1 MEQRVDSNFKPK
13 RREEIRSEDI
23 ANETVLYDATRGQA
37 VYLNDTAAIV
47 WKLCDGTRTVNEMT
61 ALLARELGDSDG
73 RIAADVAET
82 VAKFSEAK
90 LVS

>member
-1 MEQRVDSNFKPK
+1 MDSNFKPK
-13 RREEIRSEDI
+13 RRDDVRSEDV
-23 ANETVLYDATRGQA
+23 ANEAVLYDATRGQA

-47 WKLCDGTRTVNEMT
+47 WKLCDGTRTVTEMT
-61 ALLARELGDSDG
+61 ALLAKELGDADG
-73 RIAADVAET
+73 RIAVDVAET

>member
-1 MEQRVDSNFKPK
+1 MTFKPK
-13 RREEIRSEDI
+13 RRDEIRSEDI
-23 ANETVLYDATRGQA
+23 ANETVLYDAVRGQA

-47 WKLCDGTRTVNEMT
+47 WKLCDGTRTVNDMT
-61 ALLARELGDSDG
+61 TLLAKELGDTDG

-82 VAKFSEAK
+82 VAKFAEAK